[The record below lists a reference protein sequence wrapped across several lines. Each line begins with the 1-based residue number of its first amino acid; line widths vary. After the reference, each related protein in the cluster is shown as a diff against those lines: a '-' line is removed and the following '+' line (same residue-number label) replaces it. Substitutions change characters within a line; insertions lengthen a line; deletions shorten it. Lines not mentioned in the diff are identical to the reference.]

1 MKKLLIFFL
10 CTIMLSTIILTS
22 CQKEEITEDFKI
34 NNNGELIVTYSNG
47 ETENLGKI
55 KADEPRGIKSTEVN
69 DAGELIITYTDGT
82 QENLGL
88 IVSENVWRERND
100 TVYTKGPFNLKSQP
114 SDNFIDNINMTT
126 STGTELKRIATN
138 GTWNKVKYLNSTYY
152 IKSEYT
158 TTNKDFITFEKYTEQ
173 GNSEDGFVKDNTKT
187 VYAKQGIRLYICPY
201 KDISMVATAVP
212 ENIEMTQTEVNK
224 TGDWIKVRYG
234 EQEYYCDI
242 NDISY
247 TKLYGNG

>member
-1 MKKLLIFFL
+1 MKKLLTFLL

-22 CQKEEITEDFKI
+22 CQKEETIKEEFKI
-34 NNNGELIVTYSNG
+34 NNNGELIVIYPDG
-47 ETENLGKI
+47 ETKNLGKI

-100 TVYTKGPFNLKSQP
+100 TIYAKGPFTLKLQP
-114 SDNFIDNINMTT
+114 DNSFIENDTIEVSM
-126 STGTELKRIATN
+126 GKELQRISTN
-138 GTWNKVKYLNSTYY
+138 GTWNKVKYNGREYY
-152 IKSEYT
+152 IKSKYT
-158 TTNKDFITFEKYTEQ
+158 TTNKDFITFEKDTIQ
-173 GNSEDGFVKDNTKT
+173 DDFVASNTKT
-187 VYAKQGIRLYICPY
+187 VYAREGLKLYICPC
-201 KDISMVATAVP
+201 KDTIMEAHSVQWNV
-212 ENIEMTQTEVNK
+212 EMTQTEVNK

-234 EQEYYCDI
+234 NQEYYCDI

-247 TKLYGNG
+247 TKLHGYG